1 MSHGVCYII
10 DSCLHYLLT
19 DSCHTELRTDISGN
33 VVDVDHRHAD
43 AARVHRGGVEMVVLL
58 PGRGRGRRRPTHLED
73 MFPPICLVDQ
83 NVLRYSCEE
92 PFPRLN
98 PW

>member
-1 MSHGVCYII
+1 MNYE
-10 DSCLHYLLT
+10 LL
-19 DSCHTELRTDISGN
+19 TDISGN
-33 VVDVDHRHAD
+33 VVDVGHRHAA

-83 NVLRYSCEE
+83 NVLRYTAKSLS
-92 PFPRLN
+92 PD
-98 PW
+98 